1 MLGSMVSRAS
11 VHQNEPELLV
21 VVTYKSAG
29 LQNIVEKISRDID
42 ELGYELLHTEL
53 TQQGKQPLLRIY
65 IDAPGGIRVDD
76 CEAVSN
82 RVSMI
87 LDVEDPIRSKY
98 ILEVSSPG
106 LDRPLVR
113 PEHFQRFVGDKA
125 RIVMM
130 QKMSGRKHFLGEI
143 NQAGESSVTIA
154 VDGELFELPYEDI
167 KSARIDP
174 VYE

>member
-1 MLGSMVSRAS
+1 MV
-11 VHQNEPELLV
+11 VN
-21 VVTYKSAG
+21 YKSTVF
-29 LQNIVEKISRDID
+29 QNIIEKISRDIA

-76 CEAVSN
+76 CETVSN
-82 RVSMI
+82 RVGMI

-125 RIVMM
+125 RIVMNH
-130 QKMSGRKHFLGEI
+130 KLSGRKHFLGEI
-143 NQAGESSVTIA
+143 SKAGDLSVTVA
-154 VDGELFELPYEDI
+154 VDGELFELPYDDI
-167 KSARIDP
+167 KSARVDP
-174 VYE
+174 AYE

>member
-106 LDRPLVR
+106 L
-113 PEHFQRFVGDKA
+113 
-125 RIVMM
+125 
-130 QKMSGRKHFLGEI
+130 
-143 NQAGESSVTIA
+143 
-154 VDGELFELPYEDI
+154 
-167 KSARIDP
+167 
-174 VYE
+174 

>member
-1 MLGSMVSRAS
+1 MGV
-11 VHQNEPELLV
+11 N
-21 VVTYKSAG
+21 YKSAVFQG
-29 LQNIVEKISRDID
+29 IVEKISRDID
-42 ELGYELLHTEL
+42 ELGYELIHTEL

-76 CEAVSN
+76 CETVSN
-82 RVSMI
+82 RVGMI

-113 PEHFQRFVGDKA
+113 PEHFQRFVGGRAK
-125 RIVMM
+125 IVMAR
-130 QKMSGRKHFLGEI
+130 KMLGRKHFLGEI
-143 NQAGESSVTIA
+143 SKADDSSVTIA
-154 VDGELFELPYEDI
+154 VDGDYFELLYEDI
-167 KSARIDP
+167 KSARVHP